1 MALALDKVVEQFEDA
16 LPVLVVLGVVA
27 RLMVLV
33 LEVVVVIGVRL
44 PRHIFMRGRDRRLA
58 IHVGVSRFHSD
69 LLEHAQEPTC
79 SNFEAS
85 WSQILFL

>member
-33 LEVVVVIGVRL
+33 LEVVVVISRRPPLHAREIYRADGMAVA
-44 PRHIFMRGRDRRLA
+44 RG
-58 IHVGVSRFHSD
+58 
-69 LLEHAQEPTC
+69 
-79 SNFEAS
+79 
-85 WSQILFL
+85 

>member
-1 MALALDKVVEQFEDA
+1 MRAAHALARFYAAVALALDKVVEQFEDA

-58 IHVGVSRFHSD
+58 IHVCKI
-69 LLEHAQEPTC
+69 PTC
-79 SNFEAS
+79 
-85 WSQILFL
+85 WSTFRNLLQF

>member
-1 MALALDKVVEQFEDA
+1 MRAAHALARFYAAVALALDKVVEQFEDA

-58 IHVGVSRFHSD
+58 S
-69 LLEHAQEPTC
+69 TC
-79 SNFEAS
+79 VRK
-85 WSQILFL
+85 IP